1 MATKKSQSKTQ
12 AKPAATSQSSE
23 GMDTQ
28 SMLKWLYIIGG
39 LVAAV
44 MGMFPSFQNDIL
56 TWVLVLIG
64 VLVGLFYINTEDL
77 TNFGVRYLLLAA
89 TYSALSA
96 VPAVGLYITGFFGG
110 FLGFLGPIALATL
123 FMWFWKKH
131 LAPMM
136 S

>member
-12 AKPAATSQSSE
+12 AKPAATSE
-23 GMDTQ
+23 GMDTR

-44 MGMFPSFQNDIL
+44 AGALSFQNDIL

-64 VLVGLFYINTEDL
+64 VLVGLFYTDTEDL
-77 TNFGVRYLLLAA
+77 TNFGVRYLLLSA
-89 TYSALSA
+89 TFNVLSA
-96 VPAVGLYITGFFGG
+96 VPAVGTYITGFFGG
-110 FLGFLGPIALATL
+110 FLVFLGPIALLTL

>member
-12 AKPAATSQSSE
+12 AKPAASSQSSAS
-23 GMDTQ
+23 MDWKP
-28 SMLKWLYIIGG
+28 MLKWLYIIGG

-44 MGMFPSFQNDIL
+44 TGALAFQNPIL
-56 TWVLVLIG
+56 TWVLVFIG
-64 VLVGLFYINTEDL
+64 VLVGLFYTDTEDL
-77 TNFGVRYLLLAA
+77 TNSGVRYLLLAT

-96 VPAVGLYITGFFGG
+96 VPAVGLYVTGFFGG
-110 FLGFLGPIALATL
+110 FLTFLGPIALLTL